1 MDELF
6 KDFLS
11 KLLKLLTSDFHLQV
25 LVVMERVH
33 LDRCLVLHRQGDLR
47 FLAFNVEASAGL
59 SVVSQIMLGFFHEL
73 FEAVFDEDFIEVSTS

>member
-11 KLLKLLTSDFHLQV
+11 KLLKLLTSDLHLQV
-25 LVVMERVH
+25 QIVMERVH
-33 LDRCLVLHRQGDLR
+33 LDLCLEFDRQGDLG

-59 SVVSQIMLGFFHEL
+59 SVVCQINVVFCLEL
-73 FEAVFDEDFIEVSTS
+73 FEAVFN